1 MLNLPYKP
9 PQSYYDETKPV
20 KEMSEHAILCELKRV
35 QRDVMDLTRNVHDL
49 TEQAIVQA
57 YRRK

>member
-9 PQSYYDETKPV
+9 PRQYYDLTSK
-20 KEMSEHAILCELKRV
+20 SDYAIACELKRV
-35 QRDVMDLTRNVHDL
+35 QRDVNHLATQVYDL

-57 YRRK
+57 YRGK